1 MALGAGYPLVDTDAY
16 LYIRFAV
23 AIFAV
28 IVGYF
33 AVQAK
38 QWWWAIPMAAIVVIW
53 NPMFPLDLERVWWL
67 VLQTVAIVV
76 LVTAGAVIKTPV
88 EPIPDYLVSAERL
101 GFVPCALA
109 GCNDEDV
116 RCAKSCRGER
126 RCNCGRDRLALARW
140 HQSDR

>member
-1 MALGAGYPLVDTDAY
+1 MSSQRSRSGPAEPLYRRLALAPAVLAAMALGAGYPLVDTDAY

-38 QWWWAIPMAAIVVIW
+38 QWWWAVPMAAIVVIW

-76 LVTAGAVIKTPV
+76 LVTAGSVIKTPV
-88 EPIPDYLVSAERL
+88 EPIPD
-101 GFVPCALA
+101 
-109 GCNDEDV
+109 
-116 RCAKSCRGER
+116 
-126 RCNCGRDRLALARW
+126 
-140 HQSDR
+140 